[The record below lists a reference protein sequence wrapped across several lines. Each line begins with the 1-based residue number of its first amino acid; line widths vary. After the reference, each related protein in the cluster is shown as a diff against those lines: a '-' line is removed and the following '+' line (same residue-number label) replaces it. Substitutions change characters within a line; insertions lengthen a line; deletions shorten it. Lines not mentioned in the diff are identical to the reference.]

1 MNFKKFLNEKNYIKF
16 NDYQPEVY
24 SAFSLSIVEDS
35 FNELFPKILSEDV
48 DSLIDNYLNVLNE
61 DTAANIPSGSKVV
74 FGRVIKDHE
83 MIGKIDNGKFV
94 PVTIN
99 KGQDGKPIKVEK
111 DDIDNAPAHVK
122 NIYKRLKKEVHEIA
136 DHLSVSHVA
145 ISTALAQDT
154 NREVLKSFHHSFK
167 AIGKAAHK
175 TFSLIDTTLRQSFV
189 EIEKAGGL
197 DKLKKGTQKIDQFL
211 NENPKIKKMGGPLVV
226 GALYYQW
233 QNMSFSGNFN
243 EDFDV
248 TPMVSALAGDYKV
261 ENLVATAAG
270 AKALTQFAIGLT
282 TGISFPWTGGFS
294 LAMIYTG
301 AKHAKNTDLAKKTL
315 DKLKELKNSTG
326 LPAGA
331 EVIFGKVVLDGKQI
345 GVMEDGKFIK
355 KETSSE

>member
-1 MNFKKFLNEKNYIKF
+1 MNFKQFLNEKNYIRF
-16 NDYQPEVY
+16 EDYQTEIY
-24 SAFSLSIVEDS
+24 SSFSLSLIEDS
-35 FNELFPKILSEDV
+35 FDELFPKIIFDDV
-48 DSLIDNYLNVLNE
+48 DVVVTNYLNLLNE
-61 DTAANIPSGSKVV
+61 EVSTDIPPDSKVV
-74 FGRVIKDHE
+74 FGRVIKNHE

-136 DHLSVSHVA
+136 DHLSVSHAA

-154 NREVLKSFHHSFK
+154 NKKVLKSFHYSFK

-197 DKLKKGTQKIDQFL
+197 DKLKKGTQRIDQFL
-211 NENPKIKKMGGPLVV
+211 NEHPKIKKIGGPLVV

-233 QNMSFSGNFN
+233 QKMSFSGNFDD
-243 EDFDV
+243 DFDV
-248 TPMVSALAGDYKV
+248 APMVSALAGDYKV

-270 AKALTQFAIGLT
+270 AKALTQFTIGLT
-282 TGISFPWTGGFS
+282 TGIGFPWTGGFS

-301 AKHAKNTDLAKKTL
+301 AKHAKNSDLAKKTL

-355 KETSSE
+355 KEIS